1 MLPFVIVA
9 LHLLWGVRTI
19 RLAMETTHAQHFIIS
34 SLKGS
39 SMSTNHTS
47 EHNYGL
53 IRWLTYLMFMMFAM
67 TSDSVGEIIKE
78 VKIEFAVTN
87 TQASLMHSLFMIGI
101 AFSGLFLGFL
111 ADKFGR
117 KRTLILGLGLFA
129 LSCYLFMFGSTF
141 AFILSLVSLSGLAV
155 GVFKT
160 AALALIGDISRST
173 KEHTGTMNGAEA
185 FFGVGAIIGP
195 ILVAWLITQGVHWT
209 WLYVFAGGLCTLLIC
224 MALMVDY
231 PQTQLSKTQMQQ
243 NKPTGFMDSLTLL
256 KDPYALGFSLGA
268 FLYVAAESAIYVWMP
283 SYLVCDASSVSDM
296 YSCYTSDVT
305 QVVAVYAVSVF
316 FALRAL
322 GRFVGIWMMQ
332 HFEWTKVLVLFSFLI
347 MLCFIV
353 GLMAGPV
360 LAVFLFPLSGIF
372 MSVIYPTFNSKGI
385 SCFEK
390 RQHGSVAGVI
400 LFFTAAGA
408 AAGPFIMGVV
418 SDAYGGEA
426 KYGFVVAT
434 GFSILL
440 FLGLLYNA
448 IFKPTRARLAM
459 IERLEYGEKT
469 S

>member
-1 MLPFVIVA
+1 
-9 LHLLWGVRTI
+9 
-19 RLAMETTHAQHFIIS
+19 
-34 SLKGS
+34 
-39 SMSTNHTS
+39 MSTNQTS

-117 KRTLILGLGLFA
+117 KKTLILGLALFA
-129 LSCYLFMFGSTF
+129 ISCYLFMVGSTF
-141 AFILSLVSLSGLAV
+141 AFILSLVTLSGLAV

-209 WLYVFAGGLCTLLIC
+209 WLYVIAGGLCTVLIC
-224 MALMVDY
+224 MALMVEY
-231 PQTQLSKTQMQQ
+231 PQSKAIKE
-243 NKPTGFMDSLTLL
+243 KPTSLVDSLKLL
-256 KDPYALGFSLGA
+256 KDPYALGFSIGA

-283 SYLVCDASSVSDM
+283 SYLICDANSASDI
-296 YSCYTSDVT
+296 YSCYANEST
-305 QVVAVYAVSVF
+305 QTLAIYAVSVF
-316 FALRAL
+316 FALRAV

-332 HFEWTKVLVLFSFLI
+332 HFEWTKVLLLFSFMI
-347 MLCFIV
+347 MMCFVV
-353 GLMAGPV
+353 GLIAGQT

-418 SDAYGGEA
+418 SDANGGDA

-448 IFKPTRARLAM
+448 IAQPTRERLAM
-459 IERLEYGEKT
+459 IEKREYGVPQHT
-469 S
+469 

>member
-1 MLPFVIVA
+1 
-9 LHLLWGVRTI
+9 
-19 RLAMETTHAQHFIIS
+19 
-34 SLKGS
+34 
-39 SMSTNHTS
+39 
-47 EHNYGL
+47 
-53 IRWLTYLMFMMFAM
+53 MFMMFAM

-78 VKIEFAVTN
+78 VKVEFAVTN

-117 KRTLILGLGLFA
+117 KKTLILGLALFA
-129 LSCYLFMFGSTF
+129 ISCYLFMVGSTF
-141 AFILSLVSLSGLAV
+141 AFILSLVTLSGLAV

-209 WLYVFAGGLCTLLIC
+209 WLYVIAGGLCTVLIC
-224 MALMVDY
+224 MALMVEY
-231 PQTQLSKTQMQQ
+231 PESKAIKE
-243 NKPTGFMDSLTLL
+243 KPTSLVDSLKLL
-256 KDPYALGFSLGA
+256 KDPYALGFSIGA

-283 SYLVCDASSVSDM
+283 SYLICDANSASDI
-296 YSCYTSDVT
+296 YSCYANEST
-305 QVVAVYAVSVF
+305 QTLAIYAVSVF
-316 FALRAL
+316 FALRAV

-332 HFEWTKVLVLFSFLI
+332 HFEWTKVLLLFSFMI
-347 MLCFIV
+347 MMCFVV
-353 GLMAGPV
+353 GLIAGQT

-418 SDAYGGEA
+418 SDANGGDA

-448 IFKPTRARLAM
+448 IAQPTRERLAM
-459 IERLEYGEKT
+459 IEKREYGVPQHT
-469 S
+469 

>member
-1 MLPFVIVA
+1 
-9 LHLLWGVRTI
+9 
-19 RLAMETTHAQHFIIS
+19 
-34 SLKGS
+34 
-39 SMSTNHTS
+39 MSTNQTS

-117 KRTLILGLGLFA
+117 KKTLILGLALFA
-129 LSCYLFMFGSTF
+129 ISCYLFMVGSTF
-141 AFILSLVSLSGLAV
+141 AFILSLVTLSGLAV

-209 WLYVFAGGLCTLLIC
+209 WLYVIAGGLCTVLIC
-224 MALMVDY
+224 MALMVEY
-231 PQTQLSKTQMQQ
+231 PESKAIKE
-243 NKPTGFMDSLTLL
+243 KPTSLVDSLKLL
-256 KDPYALGFSLGA
+256 KDPYALGFSIGA

-283 SYLVCDASSVSDM
+283 SYLICDANSASDI
-296 YSCYTSDVT
+296 YSCYANEST
-305 QVVAVYAVSVF
+305 QTLAIYAVSVF
-316 FALRAL
+316 FALRAV

-332 HFEWTKVLVLFSFLI
+332 HFEWTKVLLLFSFMI
-347 MLCFIV
+347 MMCFVV
-353 GLMAGPV
+353 GLIAGQT

-408 AAGPFIMGVV
+408 AAGPFIMGIV
-418 SDAYGGEA
+418 SDAYGGDA

-448 IFKPTRARLAM
+448 IAQPTRERLAM
-459 IERLEYGEKT
+459 IEKREYGVPQHT
-469 S
+469 

>member
-1 MLPFVIVA
+1 
-9 LHLLWGVRTI
+9 
-19 RLAMETTHAQHFIIS
+19 
-34 SLKGS
+34 
-39 SMSTNHTS
+39 
-47 EHNYGL
+47 
-53 IRWLTYLMFMMFAM
+53 MFMMFAM

-117 KRTLILGLGLFA
+117 KKTLILGLALFA
-129 LSCYLFMFGSTF
+129 ISCYLFMVGSTF
-141 AFILSLVSLSGLAV
+141 AFILSLVTLSGLAV

-209 WLYVFAGGLCTLLIC
+209 WLYVIAGGLCTVLIC
-224 MALMVDY
+224 MALMVEY
-231 PQTQLSKTQMQQ
+231 PQSKAIKE
-243 NKPTGFMDSLTLL
+243 KPTSLVDSLKLL
-256 KDPYALGFSLGA
+256 KDPYALGFSIGA

-283 SYLVCDASSVSDM
+283 SYLICDANSASDM
-296 YSCYTSDVT
+296 YSCYANEST
-305 QVVAVYAVSVF
+305 QTLAIYAVSMF
-316 FALRAL
+316 FVLRAV
-322 GRFVGIWMMQ
+322 GRFMGIWMMQ
-332 HFEWTKVLVLFSFLI
+332 HFEWTKVLLLFSFMI
-347 MLCFIV
+347 MMCFVV
-353 GLMAGPV
+353 GLMAGPT

-418 SDAYGGEA
+418 SDAYGGDA

-448 IFKPTRARLAM
+448 IVQPTRERLAM
-459 IERLEYGEKT
+459 IEKREYGVDST
-469 S
+469 TAS

>member
-1 MLPFVIVA
+1 
-9 LHLLWGVRTI
+9 
-19 RLAMETTHAQHFIIS
+19 
-34 SLKGS
+34 
-39 SMSTNHTS
+39 MSTNQKS

-117 KRTLILGLGLFA
+117 KKTLILGLALFA
-129 LSCYLFMFGSTF
+129 ISCYLFIVGSTF
-141 AFILSLVSLSGLAV
+141 AFILSLVTLSGLAV

-209 WLYVFAGGLCTLLIC
+209 WLYVIAGGLCTVLIC
-224 MALMVDY
+224 MALMVEY
-231 PQTQLSKTQMQQ
+231 PQSKAIKE
-243 NKPTGFMDSLTLL
+243 KPTSLVDSLKLL
-256 KDPYALGFSLGA
+256 KDPYALGFSIGA

-283 SYLVCDASSVSDM
+283 SYLICDANSASDM
-296 YSCYTSDVT
+296 YSCYANEST
-305 QVVAVYAVSVF
+305 QTLAIYAVSVF
-316 FALRAL
+316 FALRAV

-332 HFEWTKVLVLFSFLI
+332 HYEWTKVLLLFSFMI
-347 MLCFIV
+347 MLCFLV
-353 GLMAGPV
+353 GLIAGPM

-418 SDAYGGEA
+418 SDAYGGDA

-448 IFKPTRARLAM
+448 IVQPTRERLAM
-459 IERLEYGEKT
+459 IEKREYGVDST
-469 S
+469 TAS

>member
-1 MLPFVIVA
+1 
-9 LHLLWGVRTI
+9 
-19 RLAMETTHAQHFIIS
+19 
-34 SLKGS
+34 
-39 SMSTNHTS
+39 
-47 EHNYGL
+47 
-53 IRWLTYLMFMMFAM
+53 MFMMFAM

-87 TQASLMHSLFMIGI
+87 TQASLMHSLFMVGI

-117 KRTLILGLGLFA
+117 KKTLILGLALFA
-129 LSCYLFMFGSTF
+129 ISCYLFMVGNTF
-141 AFILSLVSLSGLAV
+141 AFILSLVTLSGLAV

-209 WLYVFAGGLCTLLIC
+209 WLYVIAGGLCTLLIC
-224 MALMVDY
+224 MALMVEY
-231 PQTQLSKTQMQQ
+231 PESQALQE
-243 NKPTGFMDSLTLL
+243 KPSSLIDSLKLL
-256 KDPYALGFSLGA
+256 KDPYALGFSIGA

-283 SYLVCDASSVSDM
+283 SYLICDANSASGI
-296 YSCYTSDVT
+296 YSCYANEST
-305 QVVAVYAVSVF
+305 QTLAIYAVSVF
-316 FALRAL
+316 FALRAV

-332 HFEWTKVLVLFSFLI
+332 HFEWTKVLLLFSFMI
-347 MLCFIV
+347 MLCFVV
-353 GLMAGPV
+353 GLMAGPT

-418 SDAYGGEA
+418 SDAYGGDA

-448 IFKPTRARLAM
+448 IMQPTRARLAM
-459 IERLEYGEKT
+459 IEQREYGLEFAK
-469 S
+469 SS

>member
-1 MLPFVIVA
+1 
-9 LHLLWGVRTI
+9 
-19 RLAMETTHAQHFIIS
+19 
-34 SLKGS
+34 
-39 SMSTNHTS
+39 
-47 EHNYGL
+47 
-53 IRWLTYLMFMMFAM
+53 MFMMFAM

-78 VKIEFAVTN
+78 VKLEFGVSN

-117 KRTLILGLGLFA
+117 KKTLILGLALFA
-129 LSCYLFMFGSTF
+129 TSCYLFLFGSTF
-141 AFILSLVSLSGLAV
+141 TFILSLISLSGLAV

-195 ILVAWLITQGVHWT
+195 ILVAWLITQGIHWK
-209 WLYVFAGGLCTLLIC
+209 WLYVIAGTLCTLLIVL
-224 MALMVDY
+224 ALTVNY
-231 PQTQLSKTQMQQ
+231 PQHHPQQ
-243 NKPTGFMDSLTLL
+243 KQPVRLMDSLTLL
-256 KDPYALGFSLGA
+256 KDPYALAFSVGA

-283 SYLVCDASSVSDM
+283 SYLLCTPTTGEM
-296 YSCYTSDVT
+296 GYSCYTDSLT
-305 QVVAVYAVSVF
+305 QWFAIYSVSAF
-316 FALRAL
+316 FVLRAL

-332 HFEWTKVLVLFSFLI
+332 RFDWTKVLVLFSFLI
-347 MLCFIV
+347 MLCFIA
-353 GLMAGPV
+353 GLMAGPS
-360 LAVFLFPLSGIF
+360 LAVFLFPLTGIF

-408 AAGPFIMGVV
+408 AVGPFIMGVV

-426 KYGFVVAT
+426 KYGFIVAT

-440 FLGLLYNA
+440 FVGLLYNA
-448 IFKPTRARLAM
+448 IKQPTRSRLQI
-459 IERLEYGEKT
+459 IEQQEYGT
-469 S
+469 H

>member
-1 MLPFVIVA
+1 
-9 LHLLWGVRTI
+9 
-19 RLAMETTHAQHFIIS
+19 
-34 SLKGS
+34 
-39 SMSTNHTS
+39 MSTNQTS

-117 KRTLILGLGLFA
+117 KKTLILGLALFA
-129 LSCYLFMFGSTF
+129 ISCYLFMIGSTF
-141 AFILSLVSLSGLAV
+141 AFILSLVTLSGLAV

-209 WLYVFAGGLCTLLIC
+209 WLYVIAGGLCTVLIC
-224 MALMVDY
+224 MALMVEY
-231 PQTQLSKTQMQQ
+231 PQSKAIKE
-243 NKPTGFMDSLTLL
+243 KPTSLVDSLKLL
-256 KDPYALGFSLGA
+256 KDPYALGFSIGA

-283 SYLVCDASSVSDM
+283 SYLICDASSASDI
-296 YSCYTSDVT
+296 YSCYANEST
-305 QVVAVYAVSVF
+305 QTLAIYAVSVF
-316 FALRAL
+316 FALRAV

-332 HFEWTKVLVLFSFLI
+332 HFEWTKVLLLFSFMI
-347 MLCFIV
+347 MMCFVV
-353 GLMAGPV
+353 GLMAGPT

-418 SDAYGGEA
+418 SDAYGGDA

-448 IFKPTRARLAM
+448 IAQPTRERLAM
-459 IERLEYGEKT
+459 IEKREYGVDST
-469 S
+469 TPS

>member
-1 MLPFVIVA
+1 
-9 LHLLWGVRTI
+9 
-19 RLAMETTHAQHFIIS
+19 
-34 SLKGS
+34 
-39 SMSTNHTS
+39 MSTNQTS

-117 KRTLILGLGLFA
+117 KKTLILGLALFA
-129 LSCYLFMFGSTF
+129 ISCYLFMVGSTF
-141 AFILSLVSLSGLAV
+141 AFILSLVTLSGLAV

-209 WLYVFAGGLCTLLIC
+209 WLYVIAGGLCTVLIC
-224 MALMVDY
+224 MALMVEY
-231 PQTQLSKTQMQQ
+231 PQSKAIKE
-243 NKPTGFMDSLTLL
+243 KPTSLVDSLKLL
-256 KDPYALGFSLGA
+256 KDPYALGFSIGA

-283 SYLVCDASSVSDM
+283 SYLICDANSASDM
-296 YSCYTSDVT
+296 YSCYANEST
-305 QVVAVYAVSVF
+305 QTLAIYAVSMF
-316 FALRAL
+316 FVLRAV
-322 GRFVGIWMMQ
+322 GRFMGIWMMQ
-332 HFEWTKVLVLFSFLI
+332 HFEWTKVLLLFSFMI
-347 MLCFIV
+347 MMCFVV
-353 GLMAGPV
+353 GLMAGPT

-418 SDAYGGEA
+418 SDAYGGDA

-448 IFKPTRARLAM
+448 IVQPTRERLAM
-459 IERLEYGEKT
+459 IEKREYGVDST
-469 S
+469 TAS